1 MSVIQARSYPVSA
14 MAQSVSPPPPAKD
27 DAKPAAMKS
36 TSPGAAVPG
45 SLQAT
50 SGRVTAFLATE
61 PATRTAAPR
70 KHADTSEDKPPPET
84 GPEPDAIRFDEAE
97 TYQPAWMS

>member
-1 MSVIQARSYPVSA
+1 MSVIQARAYPVSA
-14 MAQSVSPPPPAKD
+14 MAQSASPPPPAKD
-27 DAKPAAMKS
+27 DAKSTATKS
-36 TSPGAAVPG
+36 TSPGITVPG

-61 PATRTAAPR
+61 PASRTAAAR

-84 GPEPDAIRFDEAE
+84 EPDAIRLDEAE